1 MTEVN
6 FATQVGEVYLPT
18 DTQTTRADDT
28 ARSRWGLDH
37 IFSENRVKR
46 ALQEFGPL
54 TAAGP
59 DGIKPIMLQ
68 KGGDSIKQAISK
80 PTASCLPKGET
91 GHSVDPSK

>member
-1 MTEVN
+1 MTEVH
-6 FATQVGEVYLPT
+6 FATQVGGVYPPT

-28 ARSRWGLDH
+28 AEPRWGLDH

-68 KGGDSIKQAISK
+68 KGWDSIKQAFVSIAK
-80 PTASCLPKGET
+80 AIFLLGYTP
-91 GHSVDPSK
+91 DPWRNS